1 METPTNE
8 APALAGG
15 MTPEERLDALAEV
28 LADGFLMI
36 AEKGGLDDLL
46 AMSEPTPPVEPG
58 KKEAV

>member
-1 METPTNE
+1 METPINE

-15 MTPEERLDALAEV
+15 MTPEERLDALADV
-28 LADGFLMI
+28 LAEGFLMI

-46 AMSEPTPPVEPG
+46 AMSEPTPPADLE